1 MNFVILN
8 TIQQT
13 SINMNIPK
21 FVTGNKQLL
30 IGGQWVEPAGG
41 ERIEAINPATGEV
54 LCHIAQGSAQDV
66 DRAVAAARRAFEG
79 PWNRFT
85 PHERRKLL
93 LRVHD
98 AILDHF
104 DELAL
109 IETLDMGAPLARTRG
124 YKEWLSQLLQFYAS
138 QTGAG
143 AVVETPPMSI
153 APGFTAL
160 KQLVPV
166 GVVGGII
173 PWNGPLM
180 GMWWIYGPAL
190 ATGCTAVLKPAED
203 ASLSSLR
210 VSELM
215 MEAGV
220 PDGVINVVTGY
231 GKDVGQALAEHP
243 DVDRVAFTGSVG
255 TAQAIVR
262 ASAGNLKRLQLELG
276 GKSPDIVFADADLDK
291 AVPGAAMGV
300 FTNTGQV
307 CVAGTRIFVQRA
319 IHDEFV
325 QRMAAFAGTIRI
337 GDGRDPDTQIG
348 PLISRRQLER
358 VMHYV
363 DIGGKEARLVHGG
376 GRPDCAPAGGFFV
389 EPTVFADVRNDMT
402 IAREEIFGPVA
413 SVIPFDTM
421 EDALRLANDTP
432 YGLAGG
438 VWTSSLSTAHRVS
451 QGIRSGTVWVNCYGV
466 IDPAVGFGGTKM
478 SGYGWKGGKE
488 HVESFLYPKATYINL
503 L

>member
-1 MNFVILN
+1 MDTSTPAFV
-8 TIQQT
+8 Q
-13 SINMNIPK
+13 
-21 FVTGNKQLL
+21 GNKKLL
-30 IGGQWVEPAGG
+30 IGGEWVEPTSGQ
-41 ERIEAINPATGEV
+41 RIEVINPATGEL
-54 LCHIAQGSAQDV
+54 LCHIAQGDAHDV
-66 DRAVAAARRAFEG
+66 DRAVTAARRAFEG
-79 PWNRFT
+79 PWSRFT
-85 PHERRKLL
+85 AHERRKLL

-98 AILDHF
+98 AILDNF

-109 IETLDMGAPLARTRG
+109 IETLDMGAPLARTRS
-124 YKEWLSQLLQFYAS
+124 YKEWLSQLLHFYAS
-138 QTGAG
+138 QTGA
-143 AVVETPPMSI
+143 ASVATNPVSI
-153 APGFTAL
+153 APNFTAL
-160 KQLVPV
+160 KHLVPV

-180 GMWWIYGPAL
+180 GLWWIYGPAL

-220 PDGVINVVTGY
+220 PEGVINVVTGY
-231 GKDVGQALAEHP
+231 GKDAGQALAEHHG
-243 DVDRVAFTGSVG
+243 VDRLAFTGSVG

-262 ASAGNLKRLQLELG
+262 ASADNLKRLQLELG
-276 GKSPDIVFADADLDK
+276 GKSPDIVFADADLEK
-291 AVPGAAMGV
+291 AVPGASMGV

-307 CVAGTRIFVQRA
+307 CVAGSRILVERA

-325 QRMAAFAGTIRI
+325 QRMAAFAKTIRI
-337 GDGRDPDTQIG
+337 GDGREPGTQIG
-348 PLISRRQLER
+348 PLISQRQLER

-363 DIGGKEARLVHGG
+363 DVGDKEAQLVHGG
-376 GRPDCAPAGGFFV
+376 QRLSGELAKGFFV
-389 EPTVFADVRNDMT
+389 EPTVFANVRNDMT

-413 SVIPFDTM
+413 SVIPFDTA
-421 EDALRLANDTP
+421 EEALQLANDTP
-432 YGLAGG
+432 FGLAGG
-438 VWTSSLSTAHRVS
+438 VWTRNLSTAHKVS

-503 L
+503 D

>member
-1 MNFVILN
+1 MTTQSQIPAFVHG
-8 TIQQT
+8 
-13 SINMNIPK
+13 SK
-21 FVTGNKQLL
+21 KLL
-30 IGGQWVEPAGG
+30 IGGKWVESTSGQQ
-41 ERIEAINPATGEV
+41 IDAINPATGEL
-54 LCHIAQGSAQDV
+54 LCRFAQGNAQDV
-66 DRAVAAARRAFEG
+66 DLAVAAARHAFEG
-79 PWNRFT
+79 PWSRFT

-98 AILDHF
+98 AILDNF
-104 DELAL
+104 EELAL
-109 IETLDMGAPLARTRG
+109 IETLDMGAPLSRTRG

-138 QTGAG
+138 QTGATSL
-143 AVVETPPMSI
+143 ATAPMSI
-153 APGFTAL
+153 APGYMAL
-160 KQLVPV
+160 KEMVPV

-180 GMWWIYGPAL
+180 GLWWIYGPAL

-220 PDGVINVVTGY
+220 PEGVINVVTGY
-231 GKDVGQALAEHP
+231 GKDVGQALAEHM
-243 DVDRVAFTGSVG
+243 DVDRIAFTGSVG

-262 ASAGNLKRLQLELG
+262 ASAGNVKRLQLELG
-276 GKSPDIVFADADLDK
+276 GKSPDIVFDDADLDK

-307 CVAGTRIFVQRA
+307 CVAGTRIFVQRS

-325 QRMAAFAGTIRI
+325 ERMKAFAKTIKI
-337 GDGRDPDTQIG
+337 GDGRAEGTQVG
-348 PLISRRQLER
+348 PLISQRQLDR
-358 VMHYV
+358 VMHYMDV
-363 DIGGKEARLVHGG
+363 GAREAQLAAG
-376 GRPDCAPAGGFFV
+376 GRRLGGELAQGFFV
-389 EPTVFADVRNDMT
+389 EPTIFASVRNDMT

-413 SVIPFDTM
+413 SVIPFDTA

-438 VWTSSLSTAHRVS
+438 VWTQSLSTAHKVS
-451 QGIRSGTVWVNCYGV
+451 RGIRSGTVWVNCYGV

-478 SGYGWKGGKE
+478 SGYGWKGGPE
-488 HVESFLYPKATYINL
+488 HVQSFLYPKASYFNL
-503 L
+503 G

>member
-1 MNFVILN
+1 MDMMSTPAFVEG
-8 TIQQT
+8 T
-13 SINMNIPK
+13 K
-21 FVTGNKQLL
+21 KLL
-30 IGGQWVEPAGG
+30 IGGQWVEPRSGQ
-41 ERIEAINPATGEV
+41 RIEAINPATGEL
-54 LCHIAQGSAQDV
+54 LCHIAQGDAHDV

-79 PWNRFT
+79 PWSRFT
-85 PHERRKLL
+85 AHERRKLL

-143 AVVETPPMSI
+143 SVAASPLSI
-153 APGFTAL
+153 APNFTAL
-160 KQLVPV
+160 KHLMPV

-180 GMWWIYGPAL
+180 GLWWIYGPAL

-220 PDGVINVVTGY
+220 PEGVINVVTGY
-231 GKDVGQALAEHP
+231 GKDVGQALAEHMG
-243 DVDRVAFTGSVG
+243 VDRVAFTGSVG

-276 GKSPDIVFADADLDK
+276 GKSPDIVFADADLEK
-291 AVPGAAMGV
+291 AVPGASMGV
-300 FTNTGQV
+300 FANTGQV
-307 CVAGTRIFVQRA
+307 CVAGTRILVQRA
-319 IHDEFV
+319 IHDAFV
-325 QRMAAFAGTIRI
+325 QRMAAFAKTIKI
-337 GDGRDPDTQIG
+337 GDGREPGTQIG
-348 PLISRRQLER
+348 PLISQRQLER
-358 VMHYV
+358 VMHYME
-363 DIGGKEARLVHGG
+363 IGGKEADLVHGG
-376 GRPDCAPAGGFFV
+376 QRLSGELARGFFV
-389 EPTVFADVRNDMT
+389 EPTVFANVRNNMT
-402 IAREEIFGPVA
+402 IAQEEIFGPVA
-413 SVIPFDTM
+413 SVIPFDTV
-421 EDALRLANDTP
+421 EEALQLANDTP

-438 VWTSSLSTAHRVS
+438 VWTRNLSTAHKVS

-503 L
+503 D

>member
-1 MNFVILN
+1 MHQPATPAFLQG
-8 TIQQT
+8 T
-13 SINMNIPK
+13 K
-21 FVTGNKQLL
+21 KLL
-30 IGGQWVEPAGG
+30 IGGQWVDSTSG
-41 ERIEAINPATGEV
+41 RTIDAINPATGAL
-54 LCHIAQGSAQDV
+54 LCRFAQGSAQDV

-79 PWNRFT
+79 PWSRFT

-98 AILDHF
+98 AILDNF
-104 DELAL
+104 EELAL

-138 QTGAG
+138 QTGLAG
-143 AVVETPPMSI
+143 SASGTPMSI
-153 APGFTAL
+153 APGFMAL
-160 KQLVPV
+160 KHQVPV

-180 GMWWIYGPAL
+180 GLWWIYGPAL

-210 VSELM
+210 VSEIM

-220 PDGVINVVTGY
+220 PEGVINVVTGY
-231 GKDVGQALAEHP
+231 GKDVGQTLAEHMG
-243 DVDRVAFTGSVG
+243 VDRLAFTGSVG

-276 GKSPDIVFADADLDK
+276 GKSPDIVLADADLDQ
-291 AVPGAAMGV
+291 AVPGASMGV
-300 FTNTGQV
+300 FSNTGQV
-307 CVAGTRIFVQRA
+307 CVAGTRILVQRG
-319 IHDEFV
+319 IHDAFV
-325 QRMAAFAGTIRI
+325 ERMKAFAKTIQI
-337 GDGRDPDTQIG
+337 GNGLAPGVQVG
-348 PLISRRQLER
+348 PLISQRQLDR
-358 VMHYV
+358 VMHYL
-363 DIGGKEARLVHGG
+363 DLGARQAQLVHGG
-376 GRPDCAPAGGFFV
+376 RRLGGELAQGFFV
-389 EPTVFADVRNDMT
+389 EPTVFANVRNDMV

-413 SVIPFDTM
+413 SVIPFDTV
-421 EDALRLANDTP
+421 EEALQIANDTP

-438 VWTSSLSTAHRVS
+438 VWTQNLARAHTVA

-478 SGYGWKGGKE
+478 SGYGWKGGRE
-488 HVESFLYPKATYINL
+488 HVESFLYPKASYFNL
-503 L
+503 N

>member
-1 MNFVILN
+1 MLSTPAFVQG
-8 TIQQT
+8 T
-13 SINMNIPK
+13 K
-21 FVTGNKQLL
+21 KLL
-30 IGGQWVEPAGG
+30 IGGQWVEPRSGQ
-41 ERIEAINPATGEV
+41 RIEAINPATGEL
-54 LCHIAQGSAQDV
+54 LCHIAQGDAQDV
-66 DRAVAAARRAFEG
+66 DLAVAAARHAFEG
-79 PWNRFT
+79 PWSRFT
-85 PHERRKLL
+85 AHERRKLL

-98 AILDHF
+98 AILDNF

-143 AVVETPPMSI
+143 SVAASPLSI
-153 APGFTAL
+153 APNFTAL
-160 KQLVPV
+160 KHLMPV

-180 GMWWIYGPAL
+180 GLWWIYGPAL

-220 PDGVINVVTGY
+220 PEGVINVVTGY
-231 GKDVGQALAEHP
+231 GKDVGQSLAGHMG
-243 DVDRVAFTGSVG
+243 VDRVAFTGSVG

-291 AVPGAAMGV
+291 AVPGASMGV

-307 CVAGTRIFVQRA
+307 CVAGTRILVQRA

-325 QRMAAFAGTIRI
+325 QRMAAFAKTIKI
-337 GDGRDPDTQIG
+337 GDGREPGTQIG
-348 PLISRRQLER
+348 PLISQRQLER

-363 DIGGKEARLVHGG
+363 DIGGKEAQLVHGG
-376 GRPDCAPAGGFFV
+376 QRLSGALAKGFFV
-389 EPTVFADVRNDMT
+389 EPTVFANVRNDMT
-402 IAREEIFGPVA
+402 IAQEEIFGPVA
-413 SVIPFDTM
+413 SVIPFDTV
-421 EDALRLANDTP
+421 EEALQLANDTP

-438 VWTSSLSTAHRVS
+438 VWTRDLSTAHKVS

-503 L
+503 D

>member
-1 MNFVILN
+1 MD
-8 TIQQT
+8 
-13 SINMNIPK
+13 MNIPA
-21 FVTGNKQLL
+21 FVQGTKKLL
-30 IGGQWVEPAGG
+30 IGGQWVDSGSG
-41 ERIEAINPATGEV
+41 QRIEAINPATGEL
-54 LCHIAQGSAQDV
+54 LCHIAQGDAQDV

-79 PWNRFT
+79 PWSRFT
-85 PHERRKLL
+85 AHGRRKLL

-104 DELAL
+104 DELTL
-109 IETLDMGAPLARTRG
+109 IETLDMGAPLARTRS

-138 QTGAG
+138 QTSAG
-143 AVVETPPMSI
+143 AVATSPMSI
-153 APGFTAL
+153 APNFTAL
-160 KQLVPV
+160 KHLMPV

-180 GMWWIYGPAL
+180 GLWWIYGPAL

-220 PDGVINVVTGY
+220 PEGVINVVTGY
-231 GKDVGQALAEHP
+231 GKDVGHALAEHRG
-243 DVDRVAFTGSVG
+243 VDRVAFTGSVG

-276 GKSPDIVFADADLDK
+276 GKSPDIVFADADLER
-291 AVPGAAMGV
+291 AVPGASMGV

-307 CVAGTRIFVQRA
+307 CVAGTRILVQRA

-325 QRMAAFAGTIRI
+325 QRMAAFAKTIKI
-337 GDGRDPDTQIG
+337 GDGREPGTQIG
-348 PLISRRQLER
+348 PLISQRQLER

-363 DIGGKEARLVHGG
+363 DIGGKEAELVHGG
-376 GRPDCAPAGGFFV
+376 QRLSGDLAKGFFV
-389 EPTVFADVRNDMT
+389 EPTVFANVRNNMT
-402 IAREEIFGPVA
+402 IAQEEIFGPVA
-413 SVIPFDTM
+413 SVIPFDTVN
-421 EDALRLANDTP
+421 EALQLANDTP

-438 VWTSSLSTAHRVS
+438 VWTRNLSTAHKVS

-503 L
+503 D

>member
-1 MNFVILN
+1 MNTPAFV
-8 TIQQT
+8 Q
-13 SINMNIPK
+13 
-21 FVTGNKQLL
+21 GNKNLL
-30 IGGQWVEPAGG
+30 IGGQWVEPRSG
-41 ERIEAINPATGEV
+41 EYIDSINPATGEV
-54 LCHIAQGSAQDV
+54 LCRIARGDAGDV
-66 DRAVAAARRAFEG
+66 DRAVSAARRAFEG
-79 PWNRFT
+79 AWSRFT
-85 PHERRKLL
+85 AHERRKLL

-98 AILDHF
+98 AILDNF

-138 QTGAG
+138 QTGA
-143 AVVETPPMSI
+143 ATVAASPLSI
-153 APGFTAL
+153 APNFTAL
-160 KQLVPV
+160 KHLMPV

-180 GMWWIYGPAL
+180 GLWWIYGPAL

-231 GKDVGQALAEHP
+231 GKDVGEALSGHMG
-243 DVDRVAFTGSVG
+243 VDRLAFTGSVG

-276 GKSPDIVFADADLDK
+276 GKSPDIIFADADLDK

-300 FTNTGQV
+300 FTNSGQV
-307 CVAGTRIFVQRA
+307 CVAGTRVLVQRA

-325 QRMAAFAGTIRI
+325 QRMAAFAKTIKI
-337 GDGRDPDTQIG
+337 GDGREPGTQIG
-348 PLISRRQLER
+348 PLISQRQLER

-363 DIGGKEARLVHGG
+363 DIGGKEAQLVHGG
-376 GRPDCAPAGGFFV
+376 QRLSGGLANGYFV

-402 IAREEIFGPVA
+402 IAQEEIFGPVA
-413 SVIPFDTM
+413 SVIPFDTL
-421 EDALRLANDTP
+421 EDALQIANDTP

-438 VWTSSLSTAHRVS
+438 VWTRDLATAHRAS

-503 L
+503 D

>member
-1 MNFVILN
+1 MSQPTPPAFVQG
-8 TIQQT
+8 T
-13 SINMNIPK
+13 
-21 FVTGNKQLL
+21 KQLL
-30 IGGQWVEPAGG
+30 IGGQWVASNTGQH
-41 ERIEAINPATGEV
+41 IDAINPANGEL
-54 LCHIAQGSAQDV
+54 LCRIAQGSAQDV
-66 DRAVAAARRAFEG
+66 DRAVAAARKAFEG
-79 PWNRFT
+79 PWSRFT
-85 PHERRKLL
+85 AHERRKLL
-93 LRVHD
+93 LKVHD
-98 AILDHF
+98 AIMDNF
-104 DELAL
+104 EELAL

-138 QTGAG
+138 QTGLAG
-143 AVVETPPMSI
+143 SSTGTPMSI
-153 APGFTAL
+153 APNFMAL
-160 KQLVPV
+160 KHQVPV

-180 GMWWIYGPAL
+180 GLWWIYGPAL

-220 PDGVINVVTGY
+220 PEGVINVVTGY
-231 GKDVGQALAEHP
+231 GKDVGQALSGHMG
-243 DVDRVAFTGSVG
+243 VDRVAFTGSVG

-300 FTNTGQV
+300 FSNTGQV
-307 CVAGTRIFVQRA
+307 CVAGTRILVQRA

-325 QRMAAFAGTIRI
+325 QRLAAFAKTIKI
-337 GDGRDPDTQIG
+337 GDGRESGVQIG
-348 PLISRRQLER
+348 PLISQRQLDR
-358 VMHYV
+358 VMHYM
-363 DIGGKEARLVHGG
+363 DIGGKEAQLVHGG
-376 GRPDCAPAGGFFV
+376 QRLTGGELGKGFFV
-389 EPTVFADVRNDMT
+389 EPTVFANVRNDMT

-413 SVIPFDTM
+413 SVIPFDTV

-438 VWTSSLSTAHRVS
+438 VWTQNLGTAHKVS

-466 IDPAVGFGGTKM
+466 IDPATGFGGTKM

-488 HVESFLYPKATYINL
+488 HVESFLYPKATYFNL
-503 L
+503 D

>member
-1 MNFVILN
+1 MNQLATPAFLQG
-8 TIQQT
+8 T
-13 SINMNIPK
+13 K
-21 FVTGNKQLL
+21 KLL
-30 IGGQWVEPAGG
+30 IGGRWVDPASGQS
-41 ERIEAINPATGEV
+41 IEAINPATGEL
-54 LCHIAQGSAQDV
+54 LCRFAQGNAQDV
-66 DRAVAAARRAFEG
+66 DRAVASARQAFEG
-79 PWNRFT
+79 PWSHFT
-85 PHERRKLL
+85 PHDRRKLL

-98 AILDHF
+98 GIMDNF
-104 DELAL
+104 EELAL

-138 QTGAG
+138 QTGAAG
-143 AVVETPPMSI
+143 SVATAPMSI
-153 APGFTAL
+153 APGFMAL
-160 KQLVPV
+160 KHQMPV

-180 GMWWIYGPAL
+180 GLWWIYGPAL

-203 ASLSSLR
+203 ASLSALR

-215 MEAGV
+215 MEVGV
-220 PDGVINVVTGY
+220 PEGVINVVTGY
-231 GKDVGQALAEHP
+231 GKDVGQALAEHMG
-243 DVDRVAFTGSVG
+243 VDRIAFTGSVG

-276 GKSPDIVFADADLDK
+276 GKSPDIVLADADLDK
-291 AVPGAAMGV
+291 AVPGASMGV
-300 FTNTGQV
+300 FTNSGQV
-307 CVAGTRIFVQRA
+307 CVAGTRILVQRP

-325 QRMAAFAGTIRI
+325 ERMKAFAKTIQV
-337 GDGRDPDTQIG
+337 GNGLTPGVQMG
-348 PLISRRQLER
+348 PLISQRQLER

-363 DIGGKEARLVHGG
+363 DVGAQEAQLASGGQRLGG
-376 GRPDCAPAGGFFV
+376 NLAQGFFL
-389 EPTVFADVRNDMT
+389 EPTIFANVRNDMT

-413 SVIPFDTM
+413 SVIPFDTV
-421 EDALRLANDTP
+421 EEALKIANDTQ

-438 VWTSSLSTAHRVS
+438 VWTQSLSHAHKVS

-488 HVESFLYPKATYINL
+488 HVESFLYPKASYFNL
-503 L
+503 N

>member
-1 MNFVILN
+1 M
-8 TIQQT
+8 
-13 SINMNIPK
+13 SINPSIPD
-21 FVTGNKQLL
+21 FVRGTKKLL

-41 ERIEAINPATGEV
+41 ERIDAINPATGEV

-66 DRAVAAARRAFEG
+66 SRAVSAARRAFEG
-79 PWNRFT
+79 PWSRFT

-98 AILDHF
+98 VILDHF

-109 IETLDMGAPLARTRG
+109 IETLDMGAPLVRTRG

-143 AVVETPPMSI
+143 AVETPPMSI

-160 KQLVPV
+160 KQLMPV

-180 GMWWIYGPAL
+180 GLWWIYGPAL

-220 PDGVINVVTGY
+220 PEGVINVVTGY
-231 GKDVGQALAEHP
+231 GKDVGHALAEHP

-325 QRMAAFAGTIRI
+325 RRMAAFAGTIRI

-348 PLISRRQLER
+348 PLISRRQLDR

-376 GRPDCAPAGGFFV
+376 QRPGGAPAGGFFV

-421 EDALRLANDTP
+421 DEALQLANDTP

-438 VWTSSLSTAHRVS
+438 VWTSSLSTAHKVS

-503 L
+503 V

>member
-1 MNFVILN
+1 MDLHKPAFV
-8 TIQQT
+8 Q
-13 SINMNIPK
+13 
-21 FVTGNKQLL
+21 GNKNLL
-30 IGGQWVEPAGG
+30 IGGQWVEPRSA
-41 ERIEAINPATGEV
+41 EYIDSINPATGEV
-54 LCHIAQGSAQDV
+54 LCRIARGDATDV
-66 DRAVAAARRAFEG
+66 DRAVRAARRAFEG
-79 PWNRFT
+79 AWSRFT
-85 PHERRKLL
+85 AHERRKLL

-98 AILDHF
+98 AILDNF
-104 DELAL
+104 EELAL

-138 QTGAG
+138 QTGA
-143 AVVETPPMSI
+143 ATVAASPLSV
-153 APGFTAL
+153 APNFTAL
-160 KQLVPV
+160 KHLMPV

-180 GMWWIYGPAL
+180 GLWWIYGPAL

-231 GKDVGQALAEHP
+231 GKDVGEALSGHMG
-243 DVDRVAFTGSVG
+243 VDRVAFTGSVG

-307 CVAGTRIFVQRA
+307 CVAGTRILVQRG

-325 QRMAAFAGTIRI
+325 QRMAAFAKTIKI
-337 GDGRDPDTQIG
+337 GDGREPGTQIG
-348 PLISRRQLER
+348 PLISQRQLER

-363 DIGGKEARLVHGG
+363 DIGGKEAQLVHGG
-376 GRPDCAPAGGFFV
+376 QRLGGGLANGYFV
-389 EPTVFADVRNDMT
+389 EPTVFANVRNDMT
-402 IAREEIFGPVA
+402 IAQEEIFGPVA
-413 SVIPFDTM
+413 SVIAFDTL
-421 EDALRLANDTP
+421 EDALQIANDTP

-438 VWTSSLSTAHRVS
+438 VWTRDLATAHKAS

-503 L
+503 D

>member
-1 MNFVILN
+1 IPDFVRG
-8 TIQQT
+8 T
-13 SINMNIPK
+13 K
-21 FVTGNKQLL
+21 KLL
-30 IGGQWVEPAGG
+30 IGGEWVEPAGG

-54 LCHIAQGSAQDV
+54 LCHVAQGNAQDV
-66 DRAVAAARRAFEG
+66 ARAVAAARRAFEG
-79 PWNRFT
+79 PWSRFT

-98 AILDHF
+98 VILDHF

-143 AVVETPPMSI
+143 AVETPPMSI

-160 KQLVPV
+160 KQLMPV

-180 GMWWIYGPAL
+180 GLWWIYGPAL

-325 QRMAAFAGTIRI
+325 QRMAAFAGSIRI

-348 PLISRRQLER
+348 PLISRRQLDR

-363 DIGGKEARLVHGG
+363 DIGGKEARL
-376 GRPDCAPAGGFFV
+376 
-389 EPTVFADVRNDMT
+389 
-402 IAREEIFGPVA
+402 
-413 SVIPFDTM
+413 
-421 EDALRLANDTP
+421 
-432 YGLAGG
+432 
-438 VWTSSLSTAHRVS
+438 
-451 QGIRSGTVWVNCYGV
+451 
-466 IDPAVGFGGTKM
+466 
-478 SGYGWKGGKE
+478 
-488 HVESFLYPKATYINL
+488 
-503 L
+503 

>member
-1 MNFVILN
+1 MSTPAFV
-8 TIQQT
+8 QGAKK
-13 SINMNIPK
+13 M
-21 FVTGNKQLL
+21 L
-30 IGGQWVEPAGG
+30 IGGQWVEPSSGQH
-41 ERIEAINPATGEV
+41 IEAINPATGEL
-54 LCHIAQGSAQDV
+54 LCHIARGDAQDV

-79 PWNRFT
+79 AWSRFT
-85 PHERRKLL
+85 AHERRKLL

-98 AILDHF
+98 AILDNF

-138 QTGAG
+138 QTGA
-143 AVVETPPMSI
+143 ASVAASPLSI
-153 APGFTAL
+153 APNFTAL
-160 KQLVPV
+160 KHLMPV

-180 GMWWIYGPAL
+180 GLWWIYGPAL

-231 GKDVGQALAEHP
+231 GKDVGEALAGHMG
-243 DVDRVAFTGSVG
+243 VDRVAFTGSVG

-291 AVPGAAMGV
+291 AVPGASMGV
-300 FTNTGQV
+300 FANTGQV
-307 CVAGTRIFVQRA
+307 CVAGTRILVQRA
-319 IHDEFV
+319 VHDEFV
-325 QRMAAFAGTIRI
+325 QRMAAFAKTIKI
-337 GDGRDPDTQIG
+337 GDGREPGTQIG
-348 PLISRRQLER
+348 PLISQRQLER
-358 VMHYV
+358 VMHYM
-363 DIGGKEARLVHGG
+363 DIGGKEAELVHGG
-376 GRPDCAPAGGFFV
+376 RRLGGELTNGFFV
-389 EPTVFADVRNDMT
+389 EPTVFANVRNDMT
-402 IAREEIFGPVA
+402 IAQEEIFGPVA
-413 SVIPFDTM
+413 SVIPFDSM
-421 EDALRLANDTP
+421 EEALQLANDTP

-438 VWTSSLSTAHRVS
+438 VWTRDLSTAHKVS
-451 QGIRSGTVWVNCYGV
+451 HGIRSGTVWVNCYGV

-503 L
+503 D